1 MKKSVA
7 DSFIISCEFDS
18 LAFQR
23 LNKAKNEYKGRSVM
37 VIQSEVTDNS
47 KLFTYELSYC
57 YYMETKKEG

>member
-18 LAFQR
+18 LTFQR
-23 LNKAKNEYKGRSVM
+23 LNKDKPEYKGRSVM

-47 KLFTYELSYC
+47 KLFTYELVYC
-57 YYMETKKEG
+57 YYEKIIG